1 MIHTKSPSSRSASPS
16 SQSSQSVNSEPPR
29 DHEEFPSTAFFM
41 FVTGIQIGTVNEV
54 SPRIPPGLLT
64 QECLRMGGW
73 NGPNG
78 PNDEVPDELWRTLV
92 AGRGPDGG
100 NPPGWYD
107 RACWECFHLGTSSG
121 DVNIGSLINNPKT
134 PSLIV
139 EFLKRVQGI
148 VWDKLFIRSDERS
161 LFGLGPKRTHLGD
174 LICVLFGCSVPVIL
188 RPQMNSS
195 GFDIMHYEIVGEAY
209 IHGMMDGEAISKV
222 LPKTQPQEFK
232 LG

>member
-1 MIHTKSPSSRSASPS
+1 MLPTRSPSSGSASPS
-16 SQSSQSVNSEPPR
+16 SQSSQSVKSEPPS
-29 DHEEFPSTAFFM
+29 DHEETPIIAFFM
-41 FVTGIQIGTVNEV
+41 FVTGIQIGTVNKV

-64 QECLRMGGW
+64 QECLKMGGW

-78 PNDEVPDELWRTLV
+78 PNQEVPEELWRTLV

-100 NPPGWYD
+100 NPPGWYQ

-121 DVNIGSLINNPKT
+121 DVNIASLINNPKT
-134 PSLIV
+134 PSLMV

-148 VWDKLFIRSDERS
+148 VWDKLFVRSDERS
-161 LFGLGPKRTHLGD
+161 LFGLGPRGTQLGD
-174 LICVLFGCSVPVIL
+174 LICILFGCSVPVIL

-195 GFDIMHYEIVGEAY
+195 GSDIMHYEIVGESY
-209 IHGMMDGEAISKV
+209 IYGMMDGEAISKV
-222 LPKTQPQEFK
+222 LPKTHRQKFK